1 MLIIILIIACYRA
14 MIVRG
19 LKGVLVGYAFFLFKM
34 SFDWM
39 LVDWIFFCKFACLI

>member
-1 MLIIILIIACYRA
+1 MDLCYRV
-14 MIVRG
+14 IINR
-19 LKGVLVGYAFFLFKM
+19 KGVSVGRAFFLFKM